1 LLFNINE
8 AVQQYKMK
16 LKYAHARQENG
27 EEDVFHPSIGMEY
40 LCEGH
45 KERLDAAPG
54 DDEKNN

>member
-1 LLFNINE
+1 
-8 AVQQYKMK
+8 MK